1 MKPKRKSAGYTK
13 AGKKKFDRFFLIGKI
28 KEKKKNQS
36 VEGTLTVEGTSSV
49 V

>member
-13 AGKKKFDRFFLIGKI
+13 AGKKKYDRFFLIGKI
-28 KEKKKNQS
+28 KEKNQS
-36 VEGTLTVEGTSSV
+36 VEGTLTVEGAPSV